1 MIHRTAPSSKYY
13 VLNYIKQKFHLG
25 SSKNLASDIKRIQT
39 NELTSIS
46 PEIIRKTYFSNDSRK
61 NRNFLI
67 RLKLRAKLAED
78 SLIEEDE

>member
-1 MIHRTAPSSKYY
+1 MIHRTAASSKYY

-46 PEIIRKTYFSNDSRK
+46 PEIIRKTYFSDSRK